1 MSKRVLIAINAE
13 YIKIKL
19 KFILEKRSIEIV
31 EFAKYKSVF
40 SNISINNSENSE
52 LLIIDQT
59 LDFKIE
65 KLVSEIS
72 QTRKDLPIVLL
83 SNPLRKEEIIEYLK
97 MGISDFIIL
106 PMEEKR
112 INKTLDKFLH
122 ASKNIVD
129 INNVNNHYKDVLALE
144 LKKST
149 KGNYP
154 VVFSLMIFDEMNGYK
169 YAQSFLKEIVD
180 DLWDTDQIMF
190 FRKNVLLGIHPFSS
204 HENTPIIK
212 EKFQEKYSSFRNKI
226 RSYEEP
232 LIIETVVKGE
242 EKLNDVSYYIETF
255 EKYL

>member
-19 KFILEKRSIEIV
+19 KSILEKRSIEIV

-112 INKTLDKFLH
+112 INKTLEKFLNV
-122 ASKNIVD
+122 SKNIVG
-129 INNVNNHYKDVLALE
+129 INNVNNHYKDILALE
-144 LKKST
+144 LKNPI
-149 KGNYP
+149 KG
-154 VVFSLMIFDEMNGYK
+154 I
-169 YAQSFLKEIVD
+169 I
-180 DLWDTDQIMF
+180 
-190 FRKNVLLGIHPFSS
+190 LLSS
-204 HENTPIIK
+204 H
-212 EKFQEKYSSFRNKI
+212 
-226 RSYEEP
+226 
-232 LIIETVVKGE
+232 
-242 EKLNDVSYYIETF
+242 
-255 EKYL
+255 